1 METCD
6 VLVVGGGPAG
16 STCAWTLR
24 QAGADVV
31 VIDQATFPRDKV
43 CAGWIT
49 PPVIETLR
57 LDTQVYAAGR
67 TFQPITSFT
76 TGVIGADRDI
86 RTRYDQPV
94 SYGIR
99 RCEFD
104 DYLLRRSGARLQLG
118 TPVKTTVRQ
127 DGRWVING
135 TISAAVVVGAGGHF
149 CPIGRQLN
157 GQPSQAALVRA
168 QEAEFPIGKGDAEA
182 FGIDPERPEL
192 YFSSDLRGYGWC
204 FRKQGYMN
212 IGIGR
217 LGHDPLPKAY
227 VDFIDFLRERRK
239 VPASGSWR
247 PRGHAYLLYDKRARR
262 IVDDQVLLAGD
273 AAGLAVPQSGEGIR
287 PAIESGMMA
296 AEALI
301 AAAGDYSMSKLQGY
315 ETRLRARA
323 TASITPTPAPAIE
336 RLSQRVGMWLL
347 GRPWFVRRVVL
358 DRWFLGRHQGSTF

>member
-1 METCD
+1 MHTCD

-24 QAGADVV
+24 RGGADVL
-31 VIDQATFPRDKV
+31 VIDQARFPRDKV

-57 LDTQVYAAGR
+57 LDTAEYAAGR

-76 TGVIGADRDI
+76 TGVIGRGRDV
-86 RTRYDQPV
+86 RTRYGEPV

-104 DYLLRRSGARLQLG
+104 DYLLRRSQARLHLG
-118 TPVKTTVRQ
+118 TPVKTMTRQ
-127 DGRWVING
+127 NGRWIVNG
-135 TISAAVVVGAGGHF
+135 NISAAVIVGAGGHF
-149 CPIGRQLN
+149 CPVSRLLN
-157 GQPSQAALVRA
+157 GQPSQMALVRA
-168 QEAEFPIGKGDAEA
+168 QEAEFPIADGDAQA
-182 FGIDPERPEL
+182 FGIEPERPEL

-204 FRKQGYMN
+204 FRKQGYLN

-227 VDFIDFLRERRK
+227 ADFIEFLRARGK
-239 VPASGSWR
+239 VPANGAWR

-262 IVDDQVLLAGD
+262 VVDDQVLLIGD

-287 PAIESGMMA
+287 PAIESGVMA
-296 AEALI
+296 AETLM
-301 AAAGDYSMSKLQGY
+301 AASGDYSVPRLLAY
-315 ETRLRARA
+315 ETRLRRRA
-323 TASITPTPAPAIE
+323 AASVAATPAPAVE
-336 RLSQRVGMWLL
+336 RLSQRLGTWLL
-347 GRPWFVRRVVL
+347 GQSWFARRVVL

>member
-24 QAGADVV
+24 QAGADVLV
-31 VIDQATFPRDKV
+31 VDQATFPRDKV

-49 PPVIETLR
+49 PPVIGTLR
-57 LDTQVYAAGR
+57 LDIAAYASTR
-67 TFQPITSFT
+67 TFQPITAFR
-76 TGVIGADRDI
+76 TGVIGRERDV
-86 RTRYDQPV
+86 RVRYDEVV

-104 DYLLRRSGARLQLG
+104 DYLLRRSQARLQLG
-118 TPVKTTVRQ
+118 TPVRTLVRQ
-127 DGRWVING
+127 GQRWVING
-135 TISAAVVVGAGGHF
+135 DISAAVVVGAGGHF
-149 CPIGRQLN
+149 CPIARLVN
-157 GQPSQAALVRA
+157 GAPSQAALVRA
-168 QEAEFPIGKGDAEA
+168 QEAEFPIPEGDAEA
-182 FGIDPERPEL
+182 FGIDPAQPEL

-217 LGHDPLPKAY
+217 LGHDPVPKAY
-227 VDFIDFLRERRK
+227 ADFIDFLRERRK
-239 VPASGSWR
+239 VPAAGSWR
-247 PRGHAYLLYDKRARR
+247 PRGHAYLLYERR
-262 IVDDQVLLAGD
+262 VRRVVDDQVLLIGD

-287 PAIESGMMA
+287 PAIESGVMA
-296 AEALI
+296 AETLV
-301 AAAGDYSMSKLQGY
+301 AASGDYSSGNLQGY
-315 ETRLRARA
+315 DARLRARSSA
-323 TASITPTPAPAIE
+323 AVTATPAPAID
-336 RLSQRVGMWLL
+336 RLSQRLGRWLL

>member
-1 METCD
+1 MDTCD

-24 QAGADVV
+24 QAGADVL

-49 PPVIETLR
+49 PPVIATLR
-57 LDTQVYAAGR
+57 FDTEAYASSR
-67 TFQPITSFT
+67 TFQPITAFR
-76 TGVIGADRDI
+76 TGVIGHARDV
-86 RTRYDQPV
+86 RTRYDAAV

-104 DYLLRRSGARLQLG
+104 DYLLRRSQARLRLG
-118 TPVKTTVRQ
+118 TPVKAMVPR
-127 DGRWVING
+127 DGRWIING
-135 TISAAVVVGAGGHF
+135 DINAAVVVGAGGHF
-149 CPIGRQLN
+149 CPIGRLLN

-168 QEAEFPIGKGDAEA
+168 QEAEFPIAPGDGDEFA
-182 FGIDPERPEL
+182 IDPEQPEL

-227 VDFIDFLRERRK
+227 ADFLDFLRERRK
-239 VPASGSWR
+239 VPTTGAWR
-247 PRGHAYLLYDKRARR
+247 PRGHAYLLYERR
-262 IVDDQVLLAGD
+262 TRRVIDDQVLLIGD

-287 PAIESGMMA
+287 PAIESGVMA
-296 AEALI
+296 AETLI
-301 AAAGDYSMSKLQGY
+301 ASSGDYSATKLQGY

-323 TASITPTPAPAIE
+323 AAAVGATPAPAIE
-336 RLSQRVGMWLL
+336 RLSQQLGAWLL
-347 GRPWFVRRVVL
+347 GRPWFVRHMVL